1 MACSVRGIFGENTSP
16 YGAPILF
23 VDKKDGK
30 LKMCIDYC
38 ALNKIMIKNNYPL
51 PHIDD
56 LMVASMGQSVLVK
69 LI

>member
-1 MACSVRGIFGENTSP
+1 MLNWGIFGQSTSP
-16 YGAPILF
+16 YEAPILF

-38 ALNKIMIKNNYPL
+38 ALNKITRKNNYPL

-56 LMVASMGQSVLVK
+56 FMDCFNGAK
-69 LI
+69 YLIELI